1 MTELRTEEEQLE
13 AIKSW
18 WKSNGTSLVV
28 MIAIAVSAVY
38 GYRAW
43 QNHQIETSEK
53 ASALY
58 QQLVEKAAPQANSD
72 KEKDA
77 ATSKY
82 ITKTLKA
89 EFSDSQYAKYAAL
102 LMAKI
107 DVEAGNLDA
116 AISELDWLLEN
127 EKHPML
133 ISLASIRKAQILT
146 SQQKH
151 DAALSLLN
159 NVKVAGLQVQASEL
173 EGDIYLA
180 LEDKDKAREAYKK
193 ALANDSSGTAQAV
206 ITLKLNDLTEEES

>member
-1 MTELRTEEEQLE
+1 VTELRTEEEQLE

-43 QNHQIETSEK
+43 QNHQIQTSEQ

-58 QQLVEKAAPQANSD
+58 QQLVEKVTPQANAD

-82 ITKTLKA
+82 ITKTLKTD
-89 EFSDSQYAKYAAL
+89 FSDSQYAKYATL

-116 AISELDWLLEN
+116 AIAELDWLLEN
-127 EKHPML
+127 EAQPML
-133 ISLASIRKAQILT
+133 TSLASIRKAQILA
-146 SQQKH
+146 SQERSEE
-151 DAALSLLN
+151 ALALLK
-159 NVKVAGLQVQASEL
+159 NVTVAGLQVQASEL

-180 LEDKDKAREAYKK
+180 LEDKVKAREAYEE
-193 ALANDSSGTAQAV
+193 ALANDSAGTAQAV

>member
-1 MTELRTEEEQLE
+1 VTELRTEEEQLE

-43 QNHQIETSEK
+43 QNHQIETSEQ

-58 QQLVEKAAPQANSD
+58 QQLVEKATPVAGSD
-72 KEKDA
+72 SEKDA

-102 LMAKI
+102 LMAKM
-107 DVEAGNLDA
+107 DVQAGNLDA
-116 AISELDWLLEN
+116 AITELDWLLEN
-127 EKHPML
+127 EEHPML
-133 ISLASIRKAQILT
+133 ISLANIRKAQIL
-146 SQQKH
+146 SAQEKN
-151 DAALSLLN
+151 DAALALLK
-159 NVKVAGLQVQASEL
+159 NVKVAGLQVQAAEL

-180 LEDKDKAREAYKK
+180 LNDKTKAREAYNR
-193 ALANDSSGTAQAV
+193 ALDNDSAGSAQAV
-206 ITLKLNDLTEEES
+206 IRLKLNDLTEEES

>member
-58 QQLVEKAAPQANSD
+58 QQLVEKATPQANSD
-72 KEKDA
+72 KDKDA

-107 DVEAGNLDA
+107 DVEAGNLEA
-116 AISELDWLLEN
+116 AITELDWLLEN

-133 ISLASIRKAQILT
+133 VSLASIRKAQILA
-146 SQQKH
+146 SQQKNNE
-151 DAALSLLN
+151 ALSLLK
-159 NVKVAGLQVQASEL
+159 NVKVAGLLVQAAEL
-173 EGDIYLA
+173 EGDIYLD
-180 LEDKDKAREAYKK
+180 LEDKAKAREAYKR
-193 ALANDSSGTAQAV
+193 ALANDSAGTAQAV